1 MCVHVHVCIRVCV
14 AELGKVEDEIFK
26 TRRNKDQEFRRRNRE
41 KKRRNSV
48 SGRGG
53 SECEWVWVL

>member
-1 MCVHVHVCIRVCV
+1 M
-14 AELGKVEDEIFK
+14 EKEIFK

-48 SGRGG
+48 SVCWHGYICEIMG
-53 SECEWVWVL
+53 SYSRATGFPFSPHNQ